1 MYPDVYKA
9 AILYNLKCTK
19 WSKSKIVAGCQVS
32 SLRFFMN
39 CPCLYGLEAS
49 PENWSSSS
57 EFQTEFNTEAHS
69 LTDLTHLVCPDTGSA
84 AEVCTE
90 PAPVLCC
97 LAGPLVA
104 CPRSS
109 EGFYYASA
117 SDDSQACWA
126 GFLWAKGQPQG
137 HPDPQSHKEWN
148 PRAQGHLRSKTNW
161 KWDAGLLIT
170 QSKYVEPLQHL
181 LNTHLCCWWTS
192 WVQLQHLWR

>member
-1 MYPDVYKA
+1 MDSR
-9 AILYNLKCTK
+9 L
-19 WSKSKIVAGCQVS
+19 
-32 SLRFFMN
+32 
-39 CPCLYGLEAS
+39 
-49 PENWSSSS
+49 
-57 EFQTEFNTEAHS
+57 
-69 LTDLTHLVCPDTGSA
+69 HLVCPDTGSA

-137 HPDPQSHKEWN
+137 HPDPQSHKE
-148 PRAQGHLRSKTNW
+148 
-161 KWDAGLLIT
+161 
-170 QSKYVEPLQHL
+170 
-181 LNTHLCCWWTS
+181 
-192 WVQLQHLWR
+192 